1 MSEVLVAVDGR
12 DASMRALAF
21 AADRA
26 DRAGDTLHVVH
37 VSSDSD
43 EADEQI
49 RERVAETLSDYE
61 TDVEVDFVE
70 RGSASRDAVGEQLL
84 TLVAGHDYEMV
95 VIGNEPRGAVRE
107 FIVGSVAKKLVDA
120 RDVPVLLVP

>member
-12 DASMRALAF
+12 DASIRALEF

-26 DRAGDTLHVVH
+26 ERTGDALHVVH

-43 EADEQI
+43 EADDQI
-49 RERVAETLSDYE
+49 RRRVEESLSAFDVDA
-61 TDVEVDFVE
+61 DVEFVD
-70 RGSASRDAVGEQLL
+70 RSGTSRDAVGEQLL
-84 TLVAGHDYEMV
+84 ALVASHDYELV
-95 VIGNEPRGAVRE
+95 VVGNEPRGAVRE
-107 FIVGSVAKKLVDA
+107 FIVGSVAKQLVDA